1 MNSDAGKQILNMVG
15 FSRCAPAIITPF
27 WPAADSAVGRRK
39 SVKIAVLSASRHKNC
54 TLKDVAGGFGTV
66 FTVGKSPFARLLEV
80 AKRRIAAIPN
90 ITLAYL
96 DSILSANGASVKVL
110 DVRGPDQLVPAD
122 LYLISS
128 SIVDCNLE
136 RELGIEAR
144 RRFGAKVGYFGSFAA
159 TVPEFFLDSA
169 DFVVKG
175 EIENIA
181 PALARGEIPEGTV
194 EAGFVDDLDAL
205 PFPRWDQFEIRRFRY
220 QIVTGKGI
228 TLPMLGS
235 RGCPYTCNYC
245 PYLVNSRYRV
255 RSPESIVDEIRY
267 LVSRYGIRG
276 ISFRDPNLTF
286 NNERARDFAELLLR
300 HNLDIRWGMEARTDR
315 LTPDLIDLLFRS
327 GLRSIE
333 IGIESA
339 NHDLLRQSQRKAIAT
354 AQQEAIVEHCHRLGI
369 RVIANYTFGL
379 PNDTV
384 EGIRET
390 IRYAKKLNT
399 FAIQFTVTT
408 PYPGTRF
415 YESVKGSIFEK
426 DWERFNGWTSV
437 YRHQNISPDELHRLR
452 EYAYVSYHLRP
463 RYVWRFLQS
472 TLLHPLLFPDPS
484 PAQP

>member
-1 MNSDAGKQILNMVG
+1 MTRQG
-15 FSRCAPAIITPF
+15 R
-27 WPAADSAVGRRK
+27 GRRTP
-39 SVKIAVLSASRHKNC
+39 VNIIVLNASRQKNC

-66 FTVGKSPFARLLEV
+66 FTVGNSPFARLLEI

-96 DSILSANGASVKVL
+96 DSILSANGASVRVL
-110 DVRGPDQLVPAD
+110 DVRRADQLVPAD

-128 SIVDCNLE
+128 SIVDCRLE
-136 RELGIEAR
+136 RELGLEAK
-144 RRFGAKVGYFGSFAA
+144 RRFGSKVGCFGTFAS
-159 TVPEFFLDSA
+159 TVPDFFSGA
-169 DFVVKG
+169 SDFVVKE

-181 PALARGEIPEGTV
+181 PALARGEIPEGIV
-194 EAGFVDDLDAL
+194 SAGFVEDLDSL
-205 PFPRWDQFEIRRFRY
+205 PFPGWDQFDISRFRY
-220 QIVTGKGI
+220 QIITNKGI

-245 PYLVNSRYRV
+245 PYLVNSKYRV

-267 LVSRYGIRG
+267 LVGKYSIHG

-286 NNERARDFAELLLR
+286 DKKRAHDFADLLLKY
-300 HNLDIRWGMEARTDR
+300 NLDVRWSMEARTDR
-315 LTPDLIDLLFRS
+315 LDEELLELLFRA

-333 IGIESA
+333 VGVESS
-339 NHDLLRQSQRKAIAT
+339 NHRMLRENGRKAIEKR
-354 AQQEAIVEHCHRLGI
+354 QQERIIEHCHKLGI
-369 RVIANYTFGL
+369 RVIANYTLGL

-390 IRYAKKLNT
+390 IGYAKKLNT

-408 PYPGTRF
+408 PYPGTQF
-415 YESVKGSIFEK
+415 YDSVRHAIFEK

-437 YRHQNISPDELHRLR
+437 YRHPTIRPEELHKLR
-452 EYAYVSYHLRP
+452 EFAYVSYHLRP

-472 TLLHPLLFPDPS
+472 TVFHPFLFPEPQT
-484 PAQP
+484 P

>member
-1 MNSDAGKQILNMVG
+1 
-15 FSRCAPAIITPF
+15 
-27 WPAADSAVGRRK
+27 
-39 SVKIAVLSASRHKNC
+39 VKIVVLSASRQTNC

-66 FTVGKSPFARLLEV
+66 FTVGNSPFAKLLEF

-96 DSILSANGASVKVL
+96 DSILSAAGAEVRVL
-110 DVRGPDQLVPAD
+110 DVRDSNQLVPAD

-128 SIVDCNLE
+128 SIVDCNYE
-136 RELGIEAR
+136 REIGQEVK
-144 RRFGAKVGYFGSFAA
+144 RRFGTQVGYFGTFAS
-159 TVPEFFLDSA
+159 TVPEFFSDFA
-169 DFVVKG
+169 DFVVKE

-181 PALARGEIPEGTV
+181 PALARGEIPKGIV
-194 EAGFVDDLDAL
+194 SAGFVKDLNEL
-205 PFPRWDQFEIRRFRY
+205 PFPRWDQFDIRRFRY
-220 QIVTGKGI
+220 QIITGKGI

-255 RSPESIVDEIRY
+255 RSAESIVDEIRY
-267 LVSRYGIRG
+267 LSAKYKIQG

-286 NNERARDFAELLLR
+286 DKNRAHEFADLLLKY
-300 HNLDIRWGMEARTDR
+300 NLDVRWSMEARTDR
-315 LTPDLIDLLFRS
+315 LDPELIQLLYRA

-333 IGIESA
+333 VGVESS
-339 NHDLLRQSQRKAIAT
+339 NEHTLRGNQRKAISRD
-354 AQQEAIVEHCHRLGI
+354 QQERIIQCCHKLGI
-369 RVIANYTFGL
+369 RVIANYTLGL
-379 PNDTV
+379 PNDSV
-384 EGIRET
+384 EGIQET

-408 PYPGTRF
+408 PYPGTQF
-415 YESVKGSIFEK
+415 YERVRNSIFEP

-437 YRHQNISPDELHRLR
+437 YSHPAISPRDLHRLR

-472 TLLHPLLFPDPS
+472 TILYPFLFPEPQT
-484 PAQP
+484 ALG